1 MNSRLPQSATGADDY
16 AGGGGRL
23 KSHPSLAWLRKRIL
37 GISLDEAS
45 FARRGFR
52 EAEPSA
58 RRHLE
63 DIGRTFLRG
72 YNATLADQDLTAL
85 EDYLNSLPLETRGFA
100 FEGAAMGLSLLD
112 CLIPW
117 RNTRLQSFMNGPGR
131 AHVYMAHVGV
141 GWTLA
146 RLRLSIEK
154 TLSRMDPLLRWLVID
169 GFGFHQGYFYWKRH
183 VEEFATP
190 GRLTGYAKRAF
201 DQGLGRSLWFI
212 GGADA
217 RYISATAQS
226 FPEAR
231 QADIWSGV
239 GLACAY
245 AGGTNEAGLITLRD
259 ATGPYMAHLAQ
270 GAAFAAKA
278 RLRANNIAP
287 HTERACE
294 SFCNLST
301 EAAAAVTDFALEGLP
316 LDGAEPAYEIW
327 RARIQKVFSK
337 LES

>member
-1 MNSRLPQSATGADDY
+1 LNSRLRQPATDASDY
-16 AGGGGRL
+16 AAP
-23 KSHPSLAWLRKRIL
+23 KSHPPLAWLRRRIL
-37 GISLDEAS
+37 GISPDEAS

-52 EAEPSA
+52 ETEPSI
-58 RRHLE
+58 RLHLE

-72 YNATLADQDLTAL
+72 YNAALSYQELTAL
-85 EDYLNSLPLETRGFA
+85 SDCLNNLPLETRGFA

-112 CLIPW
+112 CFTPW
-117 RNTRLQSFMNGPGR
+117 RNTRLQSFLNGPGR
-131 AHVYMAHVGV
+131 SHVYMVHVGV

-146 RLRLSIEK
+146 RLRLSVEK

-169 GFGFHQGYFYWKRH
+169 GFGFHQGYFYWRRY
-183 VEEFATP
+183 VEEQAQP
-190 GRLTGYAKRAF
+190 GRLSGYANRAF

-217 RYISATAQS
+217 RYISATVQA
-226 FPEAR
+226 FPKAR

-245 AGGTNEAGLITLRD
+245 AGGTDEAGLITIRD
-259 ATGPYMAHLAQ
+259 ATGPYVAHLAQ
-270 GAAFAAKA
+270 GAAFAAKT

-294 SFCNLST
+294 TFCNFSA
-301 EAAAAVTDFALEGLP
+301 ESAAAVTDVALEGLP
-316 LDGAEPAYEIW
+316 PDGVEPAYEVW
-327 RARIQKVFSK
+327 RARIQKAFSR